1 VGEEPTIGSHEA
13 DVGDKDIEFWDERG
27 DDCVIGENFWRATG
41 TVAPRKSS
49 TLLLDKPAVR
59 WFHGCA
65 ELLTVKIRQPSHEFT
80 FGVGISFIPY
90 PLVLTPV
97 V

>member
-1 VGEEPTIGSHEA
+1 MVRSGHPTGVLIPVVYLFGGEESKAKNSKVAHEY
-13 DVGDKDIEFWDERG
+13 
-27 DDCVIGENFWRATG
+27 
-41 TVAPRKSS
+41 
-49 TLLLDKPAVR
+49 
-59 WFHGCA
+59 A

-80 FGVGISFIPY
+80 FGVGMTFVSY